1 MSIFDWF
8 SGNSSQASS
17 SPNDEQAR
25 AGAGR
30 KKGGLTLPARLAPEP
45 AHRSDSAKLRH
56 THRDQLFIGIREAMT
71 RAGVL
76 SGSYKF
82 KVLSVDQMGNQFLV
96 MMDMATV
103 AGDPPPS
110 LAAIEALIQQMAK
123 VRFDITVTSVYW
135 RLSEIAAASKFMPH
149 PAVVA
154 PAAAAVPAAPAP
166 AAPPAPPATKP
177 SASPYEPIHADE
189 VVAFQQALMLASV
202 NGPAVMAKGLEVRSG
217 MRTTARFT
225 DFEDTEMT
233 ESAAV
238 APALSA
244 TQYGDLM

>member
-8 SGNSSQASS
+8 SGNSSQASPS
-17 SPNDEQAR
+17 SNDEQAR

-30 KKGGLTLPARLAPEP
+30 KKGAFTQPQRLAPEP
-45 AHRSDSAKLRH
+45 PHRSDSAKLRH

-82 KVLSVDQMGNQFLV
+82 KVLSVDQMGHQFLV

-110 LAAIEALIQQMAK
+110 LTEIEALIQQMAK
-123 VRFDITVTSVYW
+123 LRFEITVTSVYW

-149 PAVVA
+149 PAVA
-154 PAAAAVPAAPAP
+154 APPAAAMPAAP
-166 AAPPAPPATKP
+166 APPAPPAAKP

-189 VVAFQQALMLASV
+189 VAAFQQALMQASM
-202 NGPAVMAKGLEVRSG
+202 NGPSVTKGVAVRTGL
-217 MRTTARFT
+217 RTTARVT

-233 ESAAV
+233 ESAAA

>member
-17 SPNDEQAR
+17 SPNDDQAR
-25 AGAGR
+25 AGAAR
-30 KKGGLTLPARLAPEP
+30 KKGSLTLPQRLTAEP
-45 AHRSDSAKLRH
+45 PHRSDSAKLRH

-82 KVLSVDQMGNQFLV
+82 KVLSVDQMGHQFLV

-103 AGDPPPS
+103 AGDPPPN
-110 LAAIEALIQQMAK
+110 LTEIEALIQQMAK
-123 VRFDITVTSVYW
+123 VRFEITVTSVYW

-154 PAAAAVPAAPAP
+154 PPAAPAP
-166 AAPPAPPATKP
+166 PAPLAAKP

-189 VVAFQQALMLASV
+189 VVAFQQALMQASM
-202 NGPAVMAKGLEVRSG
+202 NGPSVMSKGVAVRTGL
-217 MRTTARFT
+217 RTTARVT

-233 ESAAV
+233 ESAAA

>member
-8 SGNSSQASS
+8 SGNLSQASPPS
-17 SPNDEQAR
+17 NDEQAR

-30 KKGGLTLPARLAPEP
+30 KKGALTLPQRLAPEP
-45 AHRSDSAKLRH
+45 PHRSDSAKLRH

-103 AGDPPPS
+103 AGDPPPR
-110 LAAIEALIQQMAK
+110 LAEIEALIQQMAK
-123 VRFDITVTSVYW
+123 VRFEITVTSVYW

-149 PAVVA
+149 PAVVTP
-154 PAAAAVPAAPAP
+154 PAA
-166 AAPPAPPATKP
+166 AAPPAPPPAAKP
-177 SASPYEPIHADE
+177 SISPYEPIQADE
-189 VVAFQQALMLASV
+189 VAAFQQALMQASV
-202 NGPAVMAKGLEVRSG
+202 NGPSVMPKGVAVRSG
-217 MRTTARFT
+217 LSATARVT

-233 ESAAV
+233 ESAV
-238 APALSA
+238 TPALSA